1 MKAQIDYA
9 IPQARK
15 NGLVVQEL
23 ADEVLVYDLERHKA
37 HCLNHTAA
45 WVWKHC
51 DGKATVADMAR
62 LLRAESNAPVGE
74 EVIWLALVQLGQ
86 KRLLRTR
93 VGWPKEVAGLS
104 RREVLRQLGLAAA
117 IALPLVTSIVAPAA
131 SQMGSCVGGG
141 TLPLGSACMFNS
153 DCCSGC
159 CNPLGGV
166 CAASSPLC

>member
-1 MKAQIDYA
+1 MKETEGRQV
-9 IPQARK
+9 PHTRK
-15 NGLVVQEL
+15 DGLVVQEL

-74 EVIWLALVQLGQ
+74 EVIWLALDQLGQ

-104 RREVLRQLGLAAA
+104 RREVLKQLGLAAA
-117 IALPLVTSIVAPAA
+117 IALPLVTSIVAPTAQAAA
-131 SQMGSCVGGG
+131 SCIGAG
-141 TLPLGSACMFNS
+141 TAPNGTTCISGS

-159 CNPLGGV
+159 CVSSGASFV
-166 CAASSPLC
+166 CAAACP